1 MFCSGLSGITSRYAR
16 RIITRRPHSKTQP
29 PKRSAKQGCTVSRK
43 IVQPIAMTG
52 CMRLTMTE
60 QEQQRLISGLIKQRE
75 AWQPARQRAHTK
87 PVTKRMS
94 QRDRELMECFRNR

>member
-1 MFCSGLSGITSRYAR
+1 M
-16 RIITRRPHSKTQP
+16 
-29 PKRSAKQGCTVSRK
+29 SRK
-43 IVQPIAMTG
+43 SVQPVAMTG

-75 AWQPARQRAHTK
+75 AWQPARKRAHTK
-87 PVTKRMS
+87 PVAKRMS

>member
-1 MFCSGLSGITSRYAR
+1 M
-16 RIITRRPHSKTQP
+16 
-29 PKRSAKQGCTVSRK
+29 SRK

-52 CMRLTMTE
+52 CMRSTMTE

-87 PVTKRMS
+87 PVAKRMR

>member
-1 MFCSGLSGITSRYAR
+1 MIKW
-16 RIITRRPHSKTQP
+16 PWKTQ
-29 PKRSAKQGCTVSRK
+29 
-43 IVQPIAMTG
+43 QPQAETLAQWQDALAIP
-52 CMRLTMTE
+52 LLSPLDE

-87 PVTKRMS
+87 PVAKRMS